1 MLNVAGELER
11 KLSQRVV
18 MLFSMHSTDGKING
32 NSIDANPRQKL
43 DFNHIGLTY
52 NIYQLFGPISCKSG
66 RMFKFKRNYD

>member
-18 MLFSMHSTDGKING
+18 MLFSMHFTDGKING

-52 NIYQLFGPISCKSG
+52 NIPINYLG
-66 RMFKFKRNYD
+66 RSAAKVAECF

>member
-1 MLNVAGELER
+1 MLNVASWRESSPREL
-11 KLSQRVV
+11 VV

-52 NIYQLFGPISCKSG
+52 NTSIIWTDQLQKWQ
-66 RMFKFKRNYD
+66 NV